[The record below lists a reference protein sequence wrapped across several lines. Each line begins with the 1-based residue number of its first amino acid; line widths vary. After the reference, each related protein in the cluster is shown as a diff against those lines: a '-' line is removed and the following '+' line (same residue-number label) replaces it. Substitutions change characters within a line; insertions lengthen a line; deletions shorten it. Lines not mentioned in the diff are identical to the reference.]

1 MSISNHTFALCA
13 YKKSDYL
20 EECIKSLI
28 NQTKKSEIIIATS
41 TPNEFIYGLAEK
53 YSIPVFV
60 NGGVA
65 GIAGDWNFGY
75 SKATT
80 EYVTIAHQDDV
91 YEPDYA
97 EKIIKKME
105 KCKKPI
111 IGFTEY
117 FEIRNG
123 ERVYKNKL
131 LKIKRFLNFPFRIFK
146 KSRFIRRRVLS
157 VGSPICC
164 PAVTYNVKNC
174 NNLKFDTS
182 FQNCCDWDAWERLSK
197 EKGSCVYLK
206 QPLMG
211 HRIHKESTT
220 TKMIENS
227 RRSEEEFIMFRRFWP
242 RFIAKKLSKTFQ
254 KSYVSNDV

>member
-1 MSISNHTFALCA
+1 MKHTFDY
-13 YKKSDYL
+13 YKDRETGLGFKKFSVGPCLNLTPLDEIE
-20 EECIKSLI
+20 EECIAKGIES
-28 NQTKKSEIIIATS
+28 A
-41 TPNEFIYGLAEK
+41 EF
-53 YSIPVFV
+53 
-60 NGGVA
+60 
-65 GIAGDWNFGY
+65 FGY
-75 SKATT
+75 ATH
-80 EYVTIAHQDDV
+80 EQYFYPDYYAYQ
-91 YEPDYA
+91 PDYA

-131 LKIKRFLNFPFRIFK
+131 LRIKRFLNFPFRIFK

-174 NNLKFDTS
+174 NNLKFDAS

-197 EKGSCVYLK
+197 EKGSFVYLK
-206 QPLMG
+206 ESLMG